1 MRTVTLTVNG
11 QRVTAQV
18 EPRTHLA
25 DFLREHLSLTGTH
38 LGCEHGVCGA
48 CTVAVNG
55 EIARSCITYAVQCD
69 GAEVTTIE
77 GFDDDALMAR
87 LRAAFTANHAL
98 QCGYCTPG
106 MLIAA
111 RDLVRR
117 FEQAD
122 EQLIREEMSG
132 NLCRCTGYMGIV
144 AAVLQVMAERAELA
158 ALPPSRATL
167 GPAPGPAAQITEQ
180 GARQPAAGRVGETE
194 IRRAESTDDVG
205 EVSEEG
211 LTTLQQ
217 SFVVNHPA
225 AEVWAF
231 FGNLPQVAW
240 CMPGAAIT
248 SVTGDRLEGEIR
260 VKLGPITAAFA
271 GQGRITRDET
281 TRRATI
287 VGQGRDTRSGSRARG
302 RVVYVV
308 REGEHGGA
316 RVDVE
321 VGFALAGTLAHF
333 GRGGIVIDM
342 ANRLTKAFAENLETR
357 LIGGDTQAADGHAP
371 PPLNAGG
378 LVWSVLWDRL
388 KAVLGRLRG
397 GHQPPR

>member
-1 MRTVTLTVNG
+1 VRNITLTING
-11 QRVTAQV
+11 HSVTALV

-69 GAEVTTIE
+69 GAEITTIE
-77 GFDDDALMAR
+77 GFDDDALMTR

-117 FEQAD
+117 FEHAD
-122 EQLIREEMSG
+122 EQLIREEMSD

-144 AAVLQVMAERAELA
+144 AAVQQVMGERAELS

-167 GPAPGPAAQITEQ
+167 GPAPGPAALITDQ
-180 GARQPAAGRVGETE
+180 DLRLLATGRPRATETRRVVSSADVEE
-194 IRRAESTDDVG
+194 I
-205 EVSEEG
+205 SEEG
-211 LTTLQQ
+211 LVTLQQ

-225 AEVWAF
+225 AEVWNF
-231 FGNLPQVAW
+231 FGNLPQVAR

-248 SVTGDRLEGEIR
+248 SVTGDRLEGEVR

-281 TRRATI
+281 ARRATI

-308 REGEHGGA
+308 QEGEQGRA

-321 VGFALAGTLAHF
+321 VGYALAGPLAHF
-333 GRGGIVIDM
+333 GRGGIVIDL
-342 ANRLTKAFAENLETR
+342 ANRLTQAFAENLEIR
-357 LIGGDTQAADGHAP
+357 LVGGDTQTVDIGTPA
-371 PPLNAGG
+371 PLNAGG

-388 KAVLGRLRG
+388 KAALRRLRG
-397 GHQPPR
+397 GH

>member
-1 MRTVTLTVNG
+1 MRTITLAVNG
-11 QRVTAQV
+11 QPVTAQV

-87 LRAAFTANHAL
+87 LRAAFTAHHAL

-144 AAVLQVMAERAELA
+144 AAVRQVIAERAELA
-158 ALPPSRATL
+158 ALPPSRATV

-180 GARQPAAGRVGETE
+180 GRRQPAAGRVEETE

-211 LTTLQQ
+211 LITLQQ
-217 SFVVNHPA
+217 SFAVNHPA
-225 AEVWAF
+225 AEVWDF
-231 FGNLPQVAW
+231 FGNLPQVAR

-248 SVTGDRLEGEIR
+248 SVAGDRLAGEIR

-271 GQGRITRDET
+271 GQGRVTRDEAA
-281 TRRATI
+281 RRATI

-308 REGEHGGA
+308 REGENGDA

-321 VGFALAGTLAHF
+321 VGYALAGTLAHF

-357 LIGGDTQAADGHAP
+357 LMGGDTQAADGHAP
-371 PPLNAGG
+371 TPLDAGG
-378 LVWSVLWDRL
+378 LVWSVLWERL
-388 KAVLGRLRG
+388 KAALRRLFGGR
-397 GHQPPR
+397 

>member
-1 MRTVTLTVNG
+1 VRTITLAVNG
-11 QRVTAQV
+11 QPVTAQV

-77 GFDDDALMAR
+77 GFDDDDLMAR

-111 RDLVRR
+111 RDLVCR

-144 AAVLQVMAERAELA
+144 AAVRQVIAERAELA
-158 ALPPSRATL
+158 ALPPSRATV

-180 GARQPAAGRVGETE
+180 GRRQPAAGRVEETE

-211 LTTLQQ
+211 LITLQPGRRDHIGRRRSIGRRDPRQ
-217 SFVVNHPA
+217 VGAHHGRFRRPGPGHARRSRPA
-225 AEVWAF
+225 
-231 FGNLPQVAW
+231 
-240 CMPGAAIT
+240 
-248 SVTGDRLEGEIR
+248 SHH
-260 VKLGPITAAFA
+260 
-271 GQGRITRDET
+271 
-281 TRRATI
+281 RRA
-287 VGQGRDTRSGSRARG
+287 
-302 RVVYVV
+302 
-308 REGEHGGA
+308 GA
-316 RVDVE
+316 
-321 VGFALAGTLAHF
+321 
-333 GRGGIVIDM
+333 
-342 ANRLTKAFAENLETR
+342 
-357 LIGGDTQAADGHAP
+357 
-371 PPLNAGG
+371 
-378 LVWSVLWDRL
+378 
-388 KAVLGRLRG
+388 
-397 GHQPPR
+397 

>member
-1 MRTVTLTVNG
+1 MRNITLTVNG
-11 QRVTAQV
+11 QSVTAQV

-25 DFLREHLSLTGTH
+25 DFLREHLALTGTH

-77 GFDDDALMAR
+77 GFDDDAVMAR
-87 LRAAFTANHAL
+87 LRMAFTTNHAL

-122 EQLIREEMSG
+122 ERLIREEMSG

-144 AAVLQVMAERAELA
+144 AAVQQVMAERATLA
-158 ALPPSRATL
+158 APPSSQATL
-167 GPAPGPAAQITEQ
+167 GPAPGPAAQITAQ
-180 GARQPAAGRVGETE
+180 CQQPPAAGRTPPAES
-194 IRRAESTDDVG
+194 RRALATADVE

-217 SFVVNHPA
+217 SFAVAHPA
-225 AEVWAF
+225 AEVWDF
-231 FGNLPQVAW
+231 FGNLPQVAR

-248 SVTGDRLEGEIR
+248 TVTGDRLAGEIH

-281 TRRATI
+281 ARRATI

-302 RVVYVV
+302 RIVYVV

-321 VGFALAGTLAHF
+321 VGYALAGTLAHF
-333 GRGGIVIDM
+333 GRGGIVTDL
-342 ANRLTKAFAENLETR
+342 ANRLTQTFAENLAIR
-357 LIGGDTQAADGHAP
+357 LAGGDSQTADGGAP
-371 PPLNAGG
+371 APLDAGG
-378 LVWSVLWDRL
+378 LVWSVLWQRL
-388 KAVLGRLRG
+388 KAALKRLLGGR
-397 GHQPPR
+397 

>member
-1 MRTVTLTVNG
+1 MRNITLTVNG
-11 QRVTAQV
+11 QSVTAQV

-25 DFLREHLSLTGTH
+25 DFLREHLALTGTH

-87 LRAAFTANHAL
+87 LREAFTTKHGL

-122 EQLIREEMSG
+122 ARLIREEMSG

-144 AAVLQVMAERAELA
+144 AAVEQVMAERAELA
-158 ALPPSRATL
+158 ALPPSQATL
-167 GPAPGPAAQITEQ
+167 GPAPGPAAQISGQ
-180 GARQPAAGRVGETE
+180 DRQPSAPARAAEAE
-194 IRRAESTDDVG
+194 SRRAVPTADLE
-205 EVSEEG
+205 EISEEG
-211 LTTLQQ
+211 LITLEQ
-217 SFVVNHPA
+217 SFVVDHPP
-225 AEVWAF
+225 AEVWEF
-231 FGNLPQVAW
+231 FGNLPQVAR

-248 SVTGDRLEGEIR
+248 KVSGDRLEGEIR

-271 GQGRITRDET
+271 GQGRITRDAAA
-281 TRRATI
+281 RRATI

-302 RVVYVV
+302 RIVYVV
-308 REGEHGGA
+308 NDDAHGGT
-316 RVDVE
+316 RVE
-321 VGFALAGTLAHF
+321 VEIGYALAGTLAHF
-333 GRGGIVIDM
+333 GRGGIVIDL
-342 ANRLTKAFAENLETR
+342 ANRLTQAFAENLKTR
-357 LIGGDTQAADGHAP
+357 LAGGDTQTADGSAP
-371 PPLNAGG
+371 AALDAGG
-378 LVWSVLWDRL
+378 LVWSVLWERL
-388 KAVLGRLRG
+388 KAALRRLVGGR
-397 GHQPPR
+397 